1 MTTQVFTWSPLV
13 DPTGQ
18 TKFITRVAQFA
29 DGYSQSV
36 PDGLNNKKA
45 TWPLTFAGT
54 SAEITPIKAFLDARN
69 GSTSFYWTAPL
80 GVQSLF
86 RCADYSLKASGGDMY
101 TLSANFEEVFSP

>member
-13 DPTGQ
+13 EPTGQ
-18 TKFITRVAQFA
+18 TKFVTRVAQFG

-45 TWPLTFAGT
+45 TWPLTFAG
-54 SAEITPIKAFLDARN
+54 SAAEVQPINDFLDALR
-69 GSTSFYWTAPL
+69 GSTSFYWTPPL
-80 GVQSLF
+80 STQRLF
-86 RCADYSLKASGGDMY
+86 RCGDYSLKPMGGDMY